1 MAAAGALRLGW
12 EAGRAPG
19 PADLEA
25 VRALAGLVAAF
36 RPDAVHLHSAKAG
49 LAGRLAVR
57 GRLPTLFQPH
67 GWSWLACRGAMAMAA
82 RAWERWAARRTS
94 LLVCVG
100 EGEEAAARAAGVRG
114 RLAVVRNGVDLRR
127 FRPAGEAE
135 RAAAR
140 RALGVPERARLAVC
154 VGRITRQK
162 GQDRLLA
169 AWAEVRA
176 ACPSALLALV
186 GDGDLRDRLRAR
198 GVPGVLFPGAADD
211 VRPWYAA
218 ADVAVLPSRWEGL
231 PLAALE
237 AMATGRSLVATAI
250 PGLCEV
256 VAADTGAT
264 VVPGD
269 TTGLARALARRL
281 ADPALARREGEAAAR
296 HAEGYDLAATL
307 DALAALTLR
316 AAYPPRKTSAER
328 GLAGHCHTPCGQ

>member
-1 MAAAGALRLGW
+1 M
-12 EAGRAPG
+12 
-19 PADLEA
+19 
-25 VRALAGLVAAF
+25 
-36 RPDAVHLHSAKAG
+36 
-49 LAGRLAVR
+49 R
-57 GRLPTLFQPH
+57 GR
-67 GWSWLACRGAMAMAA
+67 
-82 RAWERWAARRTS
+82 
-94 LLVCVG
+94 
-100 EGEEAAARAAGVRG
+100 GEEAAARAAGVRG

-281 ADPALARREGEAAAR
+281 ADPALARREGRPQPGTPKATTSPRRSTPSPRSPCAPPIRRGRPPPSADWPGTATRRADSSRISSGRAR
-296 HAEGYDLAATL
+296 
-307 DALAALTLR
+307 
-316 AAYPPRKTSAER
+316 R
-328 GLAGHCHTPCGQ
+328 GRRSTGACG